1 MRLMEIALDC
11 TRRGWYVFPC
21 WPKSKKPMT
30 ERGFKDA
37 TLDEVQV
44 REWWTKTPDANVAVA
59 TGPSGLCVVD
69 VDHGVKDLPGV
80 FAWLDAHGMP
90 LTFAVRTGRRPEFG
104 VQLYY
109 SGEGLKSTGWRD
121 GDISGDIRCSTGYVM
136 AAGSIHPDS
145 GEEYTVANY
154 GGTNPVP
161 EYVKTLTAKASDPSA
176 TVTVDDDTADDWKT
190 WLLEY
195 MDRNKIEPRDYEKRV
210 SNGYWLGI
218 HCPWESQHGSGA
230 GAESSTVLGILDGKI
245 AFECSHGTCK
255 AAKHDTAAF
264 KQLMALM
271 HGEAER
277 EPGAEPE
284 IVLGSMAHLPM
295 PKNAVPKNWRELFH
309 TKDDVLNCPPPTFL
323 IENFLACQAICAIA
337 APVGQR
343 KSIIALNVARSLCT
357 GEPLFGFLPVVTRP
371 SRVLYLC
378 PEMGLIS
385 LSDRVR
391 KIGVGNCLGDTLFL
405 RSMNL
410 GGLDLLDLPDEAL
423 EGSVLIVDTAIRFM
437 HGDENSAKDMKAFSD
452 VLFDI
457 QRRQGPKGAVI
468 ILYHSPKTT
477 KDVFELTLENCLR
490 GSGELGAAVT
500 DAHGTRMQNP
510 EDRWNSENFISHVKC
525 RDYEG
530 VEDFAVSCDRATGV
544 LVRTGEVGVKA
555 VLSGKRSG
563 QKADVDGKDEAAR
576 AFIKARLKEQ
586 PDVTVNA
593 LIAGLADLG
602 IVRKQTWVKMARLA
616 IRGAGSKHTE

>member
-1 MRLMEIALDC
+1 
-11 TRRGWYVFPC
+11 
-21 WPKSKKPMT
+21 
-30 ERGFKDA
+30 
-37 TLDEVQV
+37 
-44 REWWTKTPDANVAVA
+44 
-59 TGPSGLCVVD
+59 
-69 VDHGVKDLPGV
+69 
-80 FAWLDAHGMP
+80 
-90 LTFAVRTGRRPEFG
+90 
-104 VQLYY
+104 
-109 SGEGLKSTGWRD
+109 
-121 GDISGDIRCSTGYVM
+121 
-136 AAGSIHPDS
+136 
-145 GEEYTVANY
+145 
-154 GGTNPVP
+154 
-161 EYVKTLTAKASDPSA
+161 
-176 TVTVDDDTADDWKT
+176 
-190 WLLEY
+190 
-195 MDRNKIEPRDYEKRV
+195 
-210 SNGYWLGI
+210 
-218 HCPWESQHGSGA
+218 
-230 GAESSTVLGILDGKI
+230 
-245 AFECSHGTCK
+245 
-255 AAKHDTAAF
+255 
-264 KQLMALM
+264 
-271 HGEAER
+271 
-277 EPGAEPE
+277 
-284 IVLGSMAHLPM
+284 
-295 PKNAVPKNWRELFH
+295 
-309 TKDDVLNCPPPTFL
+309 
-323 IENFLACQAICAIA
+323 
-337 APVGQR
+337 
-343 KSIIALNVARSLCT
+343 
-357 GEPLFGFLPVVTRP
+357 
-371 SRVLYLC
+371 
-378 PEMGLIS
+378 MGLIS

-457 QRRQGPKGAVI
+457 QRRQGPDGAVI

>member
-11 TRRGWYVFPC
+11 IRRGWFVFPC

-37 TLDEVQV
+37 TLDEEKV
-44 REWWTKTPDANVAVA
+44 REWWSKTPDANVAIA
-59 TGPSGLCVVD
+59 TGPSKLCVVD
-69 VDHGVKDLPGV
+69 VDHGLESIDNLDG
-80 FAWLDAHGMP
+80 WLAAHGLP
-90 LTFAVRTGRRPEFG
+90 YTYAVRTGRRPEFG
-104 VQLYY
+104 IQLYY
-109 SGEGLKSTGWRD
+109 SGEGLKSTGWRLSD
-121 GDISGDIRCSTGYVM
+121 ASGDIRCSTGYVM

-145 GEEYTVANY
+145 GEAYSVLCKDALS
-154 GGTNPVP
+154 PVP
-161 EYVKTLTAKASDPSA
+161 ESVRSLTTKANDPSIA
-176 TVTVDDDTADDWKT
+176 VTVDDEIAEDWKT

-218 HCPWESQHGSGA
+218 HCPWEPQHGSGA

-255 AAKHDTAAF
+255 ANKHDTAAF

-277 EPGAEPE
+277 EPGAELE

-295 PKNAVPKNWRELFH
+295 PKDAVPKNWRELFH

-391 KIGVGNCLGDTLFL
+391 KIGIGDCLGDTLFL

-410 GGLDLLDLPDEAL
+410 GGLDLMDLPDEAL

>member
-1 MRLMEIALDC
+1 
-11 TRRGWYVFPC
+11 
-21 WPKSKKPMT
+21 
-30 ERGFKDA
+30 
-37 TLDEVQV
+37 
-44 REWWTKTPDANVAVA
+44 
-59 TGPSGLCVVD
+59 
-69 VDHGVKDLPGV
+69 
-80 FAWLDAHGMP
+80 
-90 LTFAVRTGRRPEFG
+90 
-104 VQLYY
+104 
-109 SGEGLKSTGWRD
+109 
-121 GDISGDIRCSTGYVM
+121 
-136 AAGSIHPDS
+136 
-145 GEEYTVANY
+145 
-154 GGTNPVP
+154 
-161 EYVKTLTAKASDPSA
+161 
-176 TVTVDDDTADDWKT
+176 
-190 WLLEY
+190 
-195 MDRNKIEPRDYEKRV
+195 
-210 SNGYWLGI
+210 
-218 HCPWESQHGSGA
+218 
-230 GAESSTVLGILDGKI
+230 
-245 AFECSHGTCK
+245 
-255 AAKHDTAAF
+255 
-264 KQLMALM
+264 M

-391 KIGVGNCLGDTLFL
+391 KIGIGDCLGDTLFL

-410 GGLDLLDLPDEAL
+410 GGLDLMDLPDEAL